1 MLDLIKKKYYAEVA
15 KMYIKT
21 ESSVHE
27 ITKKGKK
34 GRASFA
40 IPQTMN
46 ITATV

>member
-34 GRASFA
+34 KDGPALSYLK
-40 IPQTMN
+40 Q
-46 ITATV
+46 